1 MPSPLALSPGQCEVI
16 DLTSEDDGEDNDD
29 ELQLSGSV
37 KNLRLTN
44 SVCLDDT
51 DFYVDTR
58 PSLAQSPDRNPS
70 TRNAKNT
77 ILSVAV
83 HPVAPPDEGP
93 SIQSDKGRNTVLSAA
108 VHPVA
113 PPDEGPNIQ
122 RDEGSETI
130 IFNAALHPED
140 LHRIAAGRPPVR
152 SAAHAAA
159 LAELSQAGAERIA
172 ARPTASGRREV
183 EKTVKARLAKA
194 ELDPGFAQRLLR
206 KALHQRWK
214 HEQGHYG
221 VVNRNARAA
230 VTTKTAQVAVD
241 LTGPPAE
248 QVPQSSTHE
257 PAQPRLRASR
267 GLSAFL
273 SPRRTRWD
281 SRGAS
286 SAGGACAFGASAF
299 ISPPSISCWPFAG
312 SPDTWPQPDSDFDP
326 LGDEPYYAARRGPRM
341 YANPGPI

>member
-16 DLTSEDDGEDNDD
+16 DLTSEDDGDGNDD

-44 SVCLDDT
+44 SVSLDDS

-58 PSLAQSPDRNPS
+58 PSLTAS
-70 TRNAKNT
+70 
-77 ILSVAV
+77 
-83 HPVAPPDEGP
+83 PDEGLNT
-93 SIQSDKGRNTVLSAA
+93 QSDKGRNTILFDAA
-108 VHPVA
+108 LHHVA

-122 RDEGSETI
+122 RDDGRETI
-130 IFNAALHPED
+130 IFSAALHPED
-140 LHRIAAGRPPVR
+140 LHRISAGRPPVR
-152 SAAHAAA
+152 SASHAAA
-159 LAELSQAGAERIA
+159 LAELREAGAARIA
-172 ARPTASGRREV
+172 KRPTASGRREV
-183 EKTVKARLAKA
+183 EKTVNTRLAKA

-206 KALHQRWK
+206 KALHKRWK
-214 HEQGHYG
+214 QEQGHCG
-221 VVNRNARAA
+221 VVNPNVRAA
-230 VTTKTAQVAVD
+230 VTTETAQVAID
-241 LTGPPAE
+241 LTGPPAM
-248 QVPQSSTHE
+248 QVPHSSAHE
-257 PAQPRLRASR
+257 PAVNCAGAQPRLRASR

-281 SRGAS
+281 HYGDLTSTTTRSAS
-286 SAGGACAFGASAF
+286 SAGGSCAFGASAF
-299 ISPPSISCWPFAG
+299 IPPPPISCWPFAG